1 MLDEARLKQVISAVL
16 QVPVEAIGADTSRET
31 IERWDSLQHMNL
43 VLALEEEFG
52 IYIPDEDATTINT
65 YPLIMKVVSEQ
76 MAKAS

>member
-16 QVPVEAIGADTSRET
+16 QVPVEAIGTDTSRET

-65 YPLIMKVVSEQ
+65 YPLIRKVVSEQ